1 MLVANLKNGMTITN
15 ADLVSLMSELKI
27 KIYTLIDAENLADF
41 RMLTG
46 FTASHNYNDCQTYNI
61 AKW

>member
-1 MLVANLKNGMTITN
+1 MGVADLKHGMTITK

-27 KIYTLIDAENLADF
+27 NIYTLIDAENLADF
-41 RMLTG
+41 RMITG

-61 AKW
+61 AEW